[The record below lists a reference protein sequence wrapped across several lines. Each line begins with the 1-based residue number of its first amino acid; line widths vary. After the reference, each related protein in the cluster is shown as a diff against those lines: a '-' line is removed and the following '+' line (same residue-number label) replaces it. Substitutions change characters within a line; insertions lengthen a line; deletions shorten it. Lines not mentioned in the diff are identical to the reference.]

1 MDLTSLT
8 TTIEPGSIGLFDNS
22 IETIY
27 LHTMINHDEWL
38 IVGLITSP
46 QGINGKVKVK
56 SLSDFE
62 ERFTKPGKRW
72 LQKENEPPREIELTF
87 GFKKPGKEL
96 FIITFK
102 EINNRNQA
110 ENLKGYKVLVK
121 IDAIPQLNKEEFH
134 LTELVNLKVKM
145 SENNKLHIIGKV
157 INLENEK
164 NNLLVIQLSNNNK
177 EVLVPFV
184 KEIVPI
190 VDIKNKFIIITP
202 PSGLLDL

>member
-1 MDLTSLT
+1 
-8 TTIEPGSIGLFDNS
+8 
-22 IETIY
+22 
-27 LHTMINHDEWL
+27 MINHDEWL

-72 LQKENEPPREIELTF
+72 LQKENEPPREIELAF

-96 FIITFK
+96 FIISFK

-121 IDAIPQLNKEEFH
+121 IDAIPKLNKEEFH
-134 LTELVNLKVKM
+134 LTELVNLKVKIL
-145 SENNKLHIIGKV
+145 ENNKLKIIGKV

-164 NNLLVIQLSNNNK
+164 NSLLEIQLLKNDK
-177 EVLVPFV
+177 KVLVPFV

-190 VDIKNKFIIITP
+190 VDIKNKFVIITP

>member
-1 MDLTSLT
+1 
-8 TTIEPGSIGLFDNS
+8 
-22 IETIY
+22 
-27 LHTMINHDEWL
+27 MINHDEWL

-46 QGINGKVKVK
+46 QGINGNIKVK

-72 LQKENEPPREIELTF
+72 IQKDKENPRELELTH
-87 GFKKPGKEL
+87 GFKKPGKES
-96 FIITFK
+96 FVITFK
-102 EINNRNQA
+102 GINNRNQA

-121 IDAIPQLNKEEFH
+121 VDSLPKLSKEEFH
-134 LTELVNLKVKM
+134 LSELVNLKVKIL
-145 SENNKLHIIGKV
+145 ENSQLNIIGKV

-164 NNLLVIQLSNNNK
+164 NNLLVIQLLKNNK
-177 EVLVPFV
+177 KVLVPFV
-184 KEIVPI
+184 KEIVPK

>member
-1 MDLTSLT
+1 
-8 TTIEPGSIGLFDNS
+8 
-22 IETIY
+22 
-27 LHTMINHDEWL
+27 MINHNEWL

-46 QGINGKVKVK
+46 QGINGQIKVK

-72 LQKENEPPREIELTF
+72 LQKENDTPREIELTS
-87 GFKKPGKEL
+87 GFKKPGKGL

-121 IDAIPQLNKEEFH
+121 IDAIPKLNKEEFH
-134 LTELVNLKVKM
+134 LTELINLKVKM
-145 SENNKLHIIGKV
+145 SENNKLHTIGKV

-164 NNLLVIQLSNNNK
+164 NNLLVIQLLKNNK
-177 EVLVPFV
+177 KVLVPFV
-184 KEIVPI
+184 KEIVPL
-190 VDIKNKFIIITP
+190 VDIKKNFILLTP
-202 PSGLLDL
+202 PPGLLEL